1 MLYPTSKPSSAS
13 VRYGSKT
20 PVRREV
26 LTQTLPAC
34 LRLHS
39 LIVESQVVT
48 PTFSWDYFSVDNK
61 IRVSCVQWSGEQK
74 SEGNPGHWDS
84 YRFDQPLT
92 RRNSREASGVIL
104 LPLGPDRIPD
114 RIGAAGQAE
123 ERAIEAKKAAG
134 PGLEEQHTWES
145 R

>member
-1 MLYPTSKPSSAS
+1 M
-13 VRYGSKT
+13 
-20 PVRREV
+20 

-48 PTFSWDYFSVDNK
+48 PTLNKDYFCVDNK

-84 YRFDQPLT
+84 YRFDQPHT
-92 RRNSREASGVIL
+92 GSNPREVSGVIL
-104 LPLGPDRIPD
+104 LRLGPDRI
-114 RIGAAGQAE
+114 GASG
-123 ERAIEAKKAAG
+123 RAVK
-134 PGLEEQHTWES
+134 L
-145 R
+145 RRRRLRDLD